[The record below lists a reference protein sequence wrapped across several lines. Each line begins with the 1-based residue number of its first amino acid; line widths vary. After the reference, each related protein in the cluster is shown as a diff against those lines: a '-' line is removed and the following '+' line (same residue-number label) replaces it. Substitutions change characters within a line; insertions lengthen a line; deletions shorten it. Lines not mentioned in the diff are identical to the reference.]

1 MAKGKYSDSLNLPS
15 TDFPMRGGLATREP
29 EFLAQWQ
36 EAGLYEA
43 IQEKRKDSP
52 SFILHDGPPY
62 ANGNI
67 HYGHI
72 LNKLLKDL
80 VVKYKSMAGFRAP
93 YIPGWDTHGL
103 PIELAVD
110 KELGKKKRDMSKLE
124 IRKACQEYA
133 EKFVAIQS
141 EEFQRLGV
149 FGDWD
154 HPYLTLH
161 KSYEV
166 AIVKALAE
174 FARGGY
180 LYRGKKPVYWCP
192 KDRTALAEAEIE
204 YADHSSPSIYVRLPM
219 VDFDPSQLDDG
230 LSGKTLSLVI
240 WTTTPWTIPANL
252 AVVAHAKLEYVA
264 VPAPGSDTEYLLVA
278 KGLAEK
284 FLTAIGADVD
294 ESTWLALDSEKFLSI
309 EGASYK
315 HPFVTEKKTENDFK
329 VWFADYVTLEQGTG
343 LVHTAPGHGVDD
355 YKTGVS
361 HGLEVYAPVDHAG
374 RFTDDV
380 PNWAGLKTTVANPK
394 IVEFLHEQGA
404 LLNKV
409 GESIS
414 HSYPHCWRC
423 KGPVL
428 FRATDQ
434 WFISV
439 DHEGLRDRAL
449 TAISETKWVPGY
461 GEKRIH
467 GMIANRPDWV
477 LSRQRLWGTPIPAF
491 HCNDCGEAH
500 TSAAIMDFVA
510 ELFERE
516 GAEAWYTRPA
526 SELMPEGTKCQ
537 CGSADF
543 EIEQAIVDVW
553 FESGCSWLAVVE
565 EREELRDAD
574 LYLEG
579 SDQHRGWFHS
589 SLLVA
594 LGVANKAPYKTVL
607 THGFVLDENGKPYS
621 KSSIEK
627 ARREGKK
634 TKYIAPEDVIAK
646 NGAEV
651 FRLWVASTEF
661 RNDIPYSE
669 TILKGLTDWYRKFR
683 NTSRYMLGN
692 LSDFDPN
699 THNLGNVQLSELD
712 TLALGRLDD
721 LVARVGAAYEN
732 YEFHT
737 VYRSLVDYVAVDLS
751 ALYLDVVKDRLY
763 SDRSDAPTRR
773 AVQAVLFHI
782 TSALARVAAPI
793 LCFTAEDVWKH
804 LPEWNGKESSVHLA
818 DLPKG
823 KLLADDSS
831 EVTTWTTMRKYRD
844 LCGSAL
850 EEFRAAKHRS
860 EDACLTIHPASE
872 DRAILEA
879 SLETFAHLAIVSK
892 VILGDGDDG
901 RIEVSQAP
909 GERCDRC
916 WRWYEEMAKEPADLC
931 VRCADAVK

>member
-29 EFLAQWQ
+29 EFLAQWK

-80 VVKYKSMAGFRAP
+80 VVKYKSMAGFRSP
-93 YIPGWDTHGL
+93 YVPGWDTHGL

-110 KELGKKKRDMSKLE
+110 KKLGKKKREMSKLE

-219 VDFDPSQLDDG
+219 VDFDPSTLDDG

-264 VPAPGSDTEYLLVA
+264 VPAPSGDGEYLLVA

-284 FLTAIGADVD
+284 FLTAIGAEVD
-294 ESTWLALDSEKFLSI
+294 ESTWIALDSEKFLSI

-361 HGLEVYAPVDHAG
+361 HGLEVYAPVDNAG

-380 PNWAGLKTTVANPK
+380 PNWAGLKTTEANPK
-394 IVEFLHEQGA
+394 IVEFLHEKGA
-404 LLNKV
+404 LLNKP
-409 GESIS
+409 GESIA

-439 DHEGLRDRAL
+439 DHKELRERAL
-449 TAISETKWVPGY
+449 TAISETKWVPAY

-491 HCNDCGEAH
+491 HCTDCGEAH

-537 CGSADF
+537 CGSSNF
-543 EIEQAIVDVW
+543 EPEQAIVDVW

-565 EREELRDAD
+565 EREELSDAD

-621 KSSIEK
+621 KSSIERSR
-627 ARREGKK
+627 AAGKK
-634 TKYIAPEDVIAK
+634 IKYIDPKEVIAK

-651 FRLWVASTEF
+651 FRLWAASTEF

-669 TILKGLTDWYRKFR
+669 ALLKGLTDWYRKFR

-721 LVARVGAAYEN
+721 LVARIGAAYEN
-732 YEFHT
+732 FEFHT
-737 VYRSLVDYVAVDLS
+737 VYRSLVDYVSVDLS

-804 LPEWNGKESSVHLA
+804 LPEWDGKESSVHLC
-818 DLPKG
+818 DLPAG
-823 KLLADDSS
+823 KLLAEDSA
-831 EVTTWTTMRKYRD
+831 EVTTWNTLRKYRD

-860 EDACLTIHPASE
+860 EDACLTIHPPSA

-879 SLETFAHLAIVSK
+879 SLETFALLAIVSK
-892 VILGDGDDG
+892 VVLGDGDDG

-916 WRWYEEMAKEPADLC
+916 WRWYEEMAKEPTDLC
-931 VRCADAVK
+931 LRCADAVK

>member
-15 TDFPMRGGLATREP
+15 TDFPMRGGLAKREP
-29 EFLAQWQ
+29 EFLAGWKD
-36 EAGLYEA
+36 AGLYEA

-80 VVKYKSMAGFRAP
+80 VVKYKSMAGFRTP

-110 KELGKKKRDMSKLE
+110 RELGKKKRDMSKQE
-124 IRKACQEYA
+124 IRKACQVYA

-149 FGDWD
+149 FGDWEN
-154 HPYLTLH
+154 PYLTLH
-161 KSYEV
+161 RSYEV
-166 AIVKALAE
+166 AIVKALAA

-219 VDFDPSQLDDG
+219 VDFEAGTLDDA
-230 LSGKTLSLVI
+230 LAGKTLSLVI

-252 AVVAHAKLEYVA
+252 AVVAHAKLAYVA
-264 VPAPGSDTEYLLVA
+264 IPAPGKSDEYLLVA
-278 KGLAEK
+278 KGLAQT
-284 FLTAIGADVD
+284 FLSAIYAEVD
-294 ESTWLALDSEKFLSI
+294 ESTWIDLDSEKFLTI
-309 EGASYK
+309 EGARYQ
-315 HPFVTEKKTENDFK
+315 HPFITEPKAENDFK

-355 YKTGVS
+355 YRTGVS
-361 HGLEVYAPVDHAG
+361 HGLEVYAPIDHAG
-374 RFTDDV
+374 RFTDEV
-380 PNWAGLKTTVANPK
+380 PLWAGLKTKEANPK
-394 IVEFLHEQGA
+394 IVEHLHECGA

-434 WFISV
+434 WFLSV
-439 DHEGLRDRAL
+439 DHNGLRDRAL
-449 TAISETKWVPGY
+449 KAISETKWVPAY

-491 HCNDCGEAH
+491 YCLDCEEVHAEA
-500 TSAAIMDFVA
+500 TTMDFVA
-510 ELFERE
+510 EVFEKE
-516 GAEAWYTRPA
+516 GADAWYTRPA
-526 SELMPEGTKCQ
+526 SELMPAGTKCK
-537 CGSADF
+537 CGSSNF
-543 EIEQAIVDVW
+543 EAEQAIVDVW

-565 EREELRDAD
+565 EREELSDAD

-594 LGVANKAPYKTVL
+594 LGVADKVPYKTVL
-607 THGFVLDENGKPYS
+607 THGFVLDQNGTPLS
-621 KSSIEK
+621 KSAIEA
-627 ARREGKK
+627 ARRAGKK
-634 TKYIAPEDVIAK
+634 TKYTAPQDVIAK

-651 FRLWVASTEF
+651 FRLWVASVEF
-661 RNDIPYSE
+661 RNDMPYSE

-692 LSDFDPN
+692 LSDFDPK
-699 THNLGNVQLSELD
+699 THDLSNVHLSELD

-721 LVARVGAAYEN
+721 LVARIHDAYEA

-737 VYRSLVDYVAVDLS
+737 VYRHLVDYVSVDLS

-763 SDRSDAPTRR
+763 SDKADAPTRR

-793 LCFTAEDVWKH
+793 LCFTAEDIWKH
-804 LPEWNGKESSVHLA
+804 LPEWEGKESSVHLS
-818 DLPKG
+818 DIPTG
-823 KLLADDSS
+823 KRLADDAP
-831 EVTTWTTMRKYRD
+831 EALTWSTLRKYRD
-844 LCGSAL
+844 LSGSAL

-860 EDACLTIHPASE
+860 EDACLTIHPPSE
-872 DRAILEA
+872 DRAILQA
-879 SLETFAHLAIVSK
+879 SLETFANLAIVYK
-892 VILGDGDDG
+892 VVLGDGDDG
-901 RIEVSQAP
+901 RIEVSPAP
-909 GERCDRC
+909 GNRCERC
-916 WRWYEEMAKEPADLC
+916 WRWYETMASDPVDLC
-931 VRCADAVK
+931 VRCADAMQ